1 MPHCSGYGTEKP
13 GSQARFRAVKAEGG
27 WAAVCTEYAP
37 VSYDSDESPYI
48 SSRIWD
54 DEDMRNLAV
63 MAEGVHEH
71 GALAGL
77 QLVHT
82 GAHAGNRQSRMPTV
96 APSQLA
102 SDYEPFTV
110 PKALEKR
117 DIARIR
123 EDWVR
128 GAERAREAGFDIV
141 YVYGGHSYLPLQF
154 LSPFYNR
161 RTDEYGGSFENRAR
175 FFLETIEAVKEAVG
189 DDCALVVRMAV
200 EALGPAGVE
209 LDEGLAF
216 VRLAD
221 PLVDLWDVTIGSI
234 ADWALDSGSSRF
246 FEEGYQLE
254 WTGRMREATQKPV
267 VGVARLTSADRMAEI
282 VSSGV
287 WDLVGAARP
296 SISDPFLPKK
306 IE

>member
-102 SDYEPFTV
+102 SGP
-110 PKALEKR
+110 
-117 DIARIR
+117 
-123 EDWVR
+123 
-128 GAERAREAGFDIV
+128 RA
-141 YVYGGHSYLPLQF
+141 
-154 LSPFYNR
+154 
-161 RTDEYGGSFENRAR
+161 
-175 FFLETIEAVKEAVG
+175 
-189 DDCALVVRMAV
+189 
-200 EALGPAGVE
+200 
-209 LDEGLAF
+209 GLAWS
-216 VRLAD
+216 
-221 PLVDLWDVTIGSI
+221 PP
-234 ADWALDSGSSRF
+234 SS
-246 FEEGYQLE
+246 
-254 WTGRMREATQKPV
+254 
-267 VGVARLTSADRMAEI
+267 
-282 VSSGV
+282 
-287 WDLVGAARP
+287 AAP
-296 SISDPFLPKK
+296 
-306 IE
+306 